1 MELLTIDFV
10 FIEVSELLV
19 GVLIVYLSFVNNR
32 LKPSKV
38 VSDLSDFLHDNNI
51 TPKAIQLSSLILV
64 RSTSLEVTIP
74 PNFIAEAKSY
84 LLADLSNFSELGKTS
99 VELSSTRQT

>member
-64 RSTSLEVTIP
+64 RTSLEVTIP
-74 PNFIAEAKSY
+74 LNFIAEFKSY
-84 LLADLSNFSELGKTS
+84 LLAGLSNFSELGKIS